1 MKPYMDE
8 MATHGR
14 YGDSM
19 LVHMNPAEVQGI
31 ASLAPQGQLTINP
44 VTGQPEAF
52 LPFLAPLLGSMAGS
66 ALLPALPSALAGAI
80 GSGVAT
86 AAVTGDIKR
95 GLVSGLIGAG
105 TGALFEGAAG
115 AADATSGLQ
124 DIATNIGAA
133 GDATVADVLSQAG
146 TEQALASEA
155 LKEASIGGG
164 ALPLSQV
171 AQANQLTAQVGDISA
186 GLGDRLGDL
195 SGTQISELSP
205 AMEGARSFGSGMMG
219 AKAILPTAMGYGQL
233 AQMDYEDQMKAAGMQ
248 NLEAEQAQRDE
259 AVGNL
264 QRGYAMAQPNVATG
278 PSEYRKYLS
287 NYTPP
292 YEYAAQGGIVSLMGG
307 GPVKKYQ
314 AGGEF
319 DPKVYAQS
327 LPAGVREIYLKSN
340 TDGYDSLTEKEAATL
355 SNYYSSA
362 GAGFMGGKGG
372 AINIPQTGT
381 QGGADTASQDPAPP
395 ALPTSGYMR
404 DPNTGA
410 IVYLAGT
417 RPGAGEG
424 LSRQG
429 GSPYIGSGKF
439 GTGGMGNLLG
449 SNPGY
454 GGIDPISIQANLR
467 GQYAVTPPSGYA
479 LGFEPEFSS
488 FQNDPFNVQVPYRG
502 YYPKAFGPMQSG
514 PYFHSSINMPN
525 YLNQIGDYYRTLGDY
540 SVTPEVPLGGVTQPV
555 VQPTVTTPVTTPT
568 YTEPPATPTPVADAT
583 PKGGIDDIVV
593 GNYEGG
599 EKPTPQTLTGDD
611 LYETYIDQRQT
622 ERPIYHYNN
631 KGELIKGVPVVGK
644 MKPGRYYHVNLAH
657 EDAEASFASK
667 KQAMDYIRNYYG
679 QTDANDEQAK
689 AFEDAAKAKE
699 EARAALEAERLAG
712 RRPNEADAKRS
723 GRTIPEHIR
732 RAAERQAQQT
742 SRPTGKGLSVTGA
755 SGKTTYFQEGGL
767 VSLAEGRRVPKDTND
782 FVFYN
787 KEATLE
793 YPYLGEADMFGRE
806 IDMQR
811 TSLSD
816 MTNIGELLEIL
827 RANAKAKERAK
838 ERAENMLVG
847 FTDSEDLLNTRY
859 MPELERQSDLLRQRL
874 RFLKENDP
882 VYYAGEL
889 ESDSLD
895 AYRDDKYIPQS
906 LLEAIDEEELERFK
920 EFYRRSS
927 FEGGDDTGL
936 ERVEYTTYSMPDSEI
951 RSKWKDRIQKEMQ
964 EGGDVTLETSLGDMS
979 TPAGGIANVETQFV
993 KQQPAM
999 PQIAPEETM
1008 IVAQAILGRIEQP
1021 DAIIDMFIQK
1031 YGVEN
1036 FLMLRQQVLASV
1048 AGVEPQTEGMIKGQG
1063 GGMDD
1068 QVMGMIGDQQ
1078 PVAVSPGEYIVPADV
1093 VSGLGDG
1100 SSDAGAKELDQML
1113 DDVRKAR
1120 QGGRMGQPP
1129 AIDAQRMMP

>member
-1 MKPYMDE
+1 MNKYPMKPYMDE

-52 LPFLAPLLGSMAGS
+52 LPFLAPLLGSMAGT

-105 TGALFEGAAG
+105 TGGLFKG
-115 AADATSGLQ
+115 AADAFKGTEALAGEAGKLIEGGVSSG
-124 DIATNIGAA
+124 ANIG
-133 GDATVADVLSQAG
+133 
-146 TEQALASEA
+146 EA
-155 LKEASIGGG
+155 LTDTLG
-164 ALPLSQV
+164 A
-171 AQANQLTAQVGDISA
+171 VGDTGAATA
-186 GLGDRLGDL
+186 GIESTIAGAENIFGDRLTDM
-195 SGTQISELSP
+195 TVEQAQNLSP
-205 AMEGARSFGSGMMG
+205 AMEGAKSFGSGMMG

-233 AQMDYEDQMKAAGMQ
+233 AQMDYEDQMEAAGMQ

-540 SVTPEVPLGGVTQPV
+540 SVTPEVPLGGGTQPPV
-555 VQPTVTTPVTTPT
+555 VDDTPPPPTPPPPVQPPVTPPVVDTTPQ
-568 YTEPPATPTPVADAT
+568 
-583 PKGGIDDIVV
+583 GGIDDIVV
-593 GNYEGG
+593 GNYQGG
-599 EKPTPQTLTGDD
+599 ERQTPQTLTGDD

-622 ERPIYHYNN
+622 DRPIYHYNN

-667 KQAMDYIRNYYG
+667 KQAMDYIRNLYG
-679 QTDANDEQAK
+679 ETGKEEK
-689 AFEDAAKAKE
+689 TEPKAK
-699 EARAALEAERLAG
+699 G
-712 RRPNEADAKRS
+712 QS
-723 GRTIPEHIR
+723 QRTIPEHIR

-755 SGKTTYFQEGGL
+755 SGKTTYFQEGG
-767 VSLAEGRRVPKDTND
+767 
-782 FVFYN
+782 
-787 KEATLE
+787 
-793 YPYLGEADMFGRE
+793 
-806 IDMQR
+806 
-811 TSLSD
+811 
-816 MTNIGELLEIL
+816 
-827 RANAKAKERAK
+827 
-838 ERAENMLVG
+838 
-847 FTDSEDLLNTRY
+847 
-859 MPELERQSDLLRQRL
+859 
-874 RFLKENDP
+874 
-882 VYYAGEL
+882 
-889 ESDSLD
+889 
-895 AYRDDKYIPQS
+895 
-906 LLEAIDEEELERFK
+906 
-920 EFYRRSS
+920 
-927 FEGGDDTGL
+927 
-936 ERVEYTTYSMPDSEI
+936 
-951 RSKWKDRIQKEMQ
+951 
-964 EGGDVTLETSLGDMS
+964 DVTLETSLGDMS

-999 PQIAPEETM
+999 SQIAPEETM
-1008 IVAQAILGRIEQP
+1008 MVAQAILGRIEQP
-1021 DAIIDMFIQK
+1021 DAIINMFIQK

-1048 AGVEPQTEGMIKGQG
+1048 AGTEPQTEGMIRGQG

-1100 SSDAGAKELDQML
+1100 SSDAGAEELDQML
-1113 DDVRKAR
+1113 NNVRKAR
-1120 QGGRMGQPP
+1120 QGGRISQPP
-1129 AIDAQRMMP
+1129 AIDAQGMMP